1 MKRKL
6 VSVLV
11 ALMTISLAAFIVGC
25 GSSESV
31 KKHKVTFYDGTTVM
45 KTVEVEDGKTV
56 EAYAP
61 TKDGG
66 YVFVDWFSTP
76 SFNHKYDFTK
86 AITEDVS
93 IFAGFTLFKDDVRDF
108 YVVGSG
114 SSELLIG
121 QNWGKNI
128 NDSHKLTKAAGK
140 NEYTITMDLLEGD
153 EFQFAINS
161 SWENKRGYGYLVTD
175 KLADGTV
182 IFRGDGGGLGEVT
195 AKGRNIKVAKSGN
208 YTLTL
213 KTYPNED
220 TYNTNDSSYT
230 EATKEIFNVGTFDTI
245 EFVRNGEPLV
255 ATVVV
260 TNYYIKGSLIS
271 GWSDMYNADTTMSKV
286 GDTYT
291 LSVYLTAGDQFMFA
305 SYNSSTDGITE
316 GSQYIK
322 SNALDEASRNVLDGY
337 TEAGGNMTTKQAGLY
352 TFVFNK
358 TENKLTV
365 TVDADTV
372 MPEYDYYLDGKTAG
386 GLNWKAADLT
396 SHKFVKNGDVYELNN
411 VELAVN
417 DEIIVRYYE
426 KGTETPDYNNAKG
439 IYNTPNLLPKLAET
453 EAFAAASA
461 TNPNIKVKVAGTYN
475 ISVDPYTK
483 IVKIAAAS
491 AQASAYMKGSAIES
505 WGNKPESGK
514 MTLDD
519 GKFGL
524 VLTVAVGDELMIQYF
539 APGDESQ
546 WGAAYS
552 AKNVADG
559 VANANFDL
567 SGNNIKCTV
576 AGTYYFV
583 FDPVAGTITITNAA
597 IAE

>member
-6 VSVLV
+6 VSVFV
-11 ALMTISLAAFIVGC
+11 ALLIVSMSAFIVGC
-25 GSSESV
+25 GTSESV
-31 KKHKVTFYDGTTVM
+31 KKHKVTFYDGATVI
-45 KTVEVEDGKTV
+45 KTVDVEEGKTV
-56 EAYAP
+56 ESYTP

-66 YVFVDWFSTP
+66 YVFVDWYSTP
-76 SFNHKYDFTK
+76 SYNHKYDFTK

-93 IFAGFTLFKDDVRDF
+93 VFAGFTLFKNDTRSF

-128 NDSHKLTKAAGK
+128 NDSHKLTKADGK
-140 NEYTITMDLLEGD
+140 NEYAITMDLLEGD

-220 TYNTNDSSYT
+220 TYNTKDSAYT

-245 EFVRNGEPLV
+245 EFVRNGDPLV

-260 TNYYIKGSLIS
+260 TNYYIKGSCIS
-271 GWSDMYNADTTMSKV
+271 GWADMYNADTTMTKV

-291 LSVYLTAGDQFMFA
+291 LTAYMRADDQFMFA
-305 SYNSSTDGITE
+305 SYNSSADGITD

-322 SNALDEASRNVLDGY
+322 SNALDEASRSVLDGY
-337 TEAGGNMTTKQAGLY
+337 TEAGGNMKTKQDGLY
-352 TFVFNK
+352 TFVYDK

-365 TVDADTV
+365 TVDATAA
-372 MPEYDYYLDGKTAG
+372 MPEYDYYLDGKTES

-396 SHKFVKNGDVYELNN
+396 AHKFVKSGEVYVYNN
-411 VELAVN
+411 VELAVG

-439 IYNTPNLLPKLAET
+439 IYSTPNLLPKLAET
-453 EAFAAASA
+453 DAFAAASA
-461 TNPNIKVKVAGTYN
+461 TNPNIKVKVAGKYN

-483 IVKIAAAS
+483 IVKIAAAA
-491 AQASAYMKGSAIES
+491 AQASAYLKGSAIES

-514 MTLDD
+514 MALVE
-519 GKFGL
+519 GKFEL
-524 VLTVAVGDELMIQYF
+524 ILTVNAGDQLMIQYF
-539 APGDESQ
+539 APGEESE
-546 WGAAYS
+546 WGAAFN
-552 AKNVADG
+552 AKNVVDG
-559 VANANFDL
+559 PVNANFDL
-567 SGNNIKCTV
+567 TGNNIV
-576 AGTYYFV
+576 VVEGGLYRFV
-583 FDPVAGTITITNAA
+583 FDPSNETIA
-597 IAE
+597 IYTQLS